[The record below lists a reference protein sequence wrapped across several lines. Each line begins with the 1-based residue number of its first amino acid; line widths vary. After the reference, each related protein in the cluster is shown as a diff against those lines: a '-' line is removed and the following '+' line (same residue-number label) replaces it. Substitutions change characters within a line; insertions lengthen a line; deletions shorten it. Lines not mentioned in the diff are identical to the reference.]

1 MTVPGHDAAAR
12 RERLLRRT
20 RTITLGI
27 AGGAAVA
34 SLGLGTALAHVTPG
48 HDGPAAPRA
57 ATAGHP
63 AAPHATSP
71 EGTSPRGTS
80 GPATSGHGGPAGS
93 APAPARVPHHRHR
106 LAPPPAPP
114 ASAPAAPHAS
124 SGGS

>member
-48 HDGPAAPRA
+48 HGRPAAAGHATATRPASGPATAPRA
-57 ATAGHP
+57 
-63 AAPHATSP
+63 
-71 EGTSPRGTS
+71 TS
-80 GPATSGHGGPAGS
+80 GPAPAGR
-93 APAPARVPHHRHR
+93 AAAAGTPPAPGPPPARAPHHRHR
-106 LAPPPAPP
+106 LAPPAAPP
-114 ASAPAAPHAS
+114 APAPAAPQAS

>member
-34 SLGLGTALAHVTPG
+34 SLGLGTALAHVIPG
-48 HDGPAAPRA
+48 HGGSAAPRP

-63 AAPHATSP
+63 TAPPATAPHA
-71 EGTSPRGTS
+71 
-80 GPATSGHGGPAGS
+80 ASGHA
-93 APAPARVPHHRHR
+93 APARTAPAPSPPPARVPHHRHR

-114 ASAPAAPHAS
+114 ASAPAAPQAS

>member
-1 MTVPGHDAAAR
+1 MTVPGNDAAAR

-27 AGGAAVA
+27 ASGAAVA
-34 SLGLGTALAHVTPG
+34 SLGLGTAFAHVIPG
-48 HDGPAAPRA
+48 HGRSAAPRT

-63 AAPHATSP
+63 TAPHATS
-71 EGTSPRGTS
+71 SH
-80 GPATSGHGGPAGS
+80 ATSGHATSGHAAAART
-93 APAPARVPHHRHR
+93 APAPSPPPARVAHHRHR

-114 ASAPAAPHAS
+114 ASAPAAPQAS

>member
-34 SLGLGTALAHVTPG
+34 SLGLGTALAHVIPG
-48 HDGPAAPRA
+48 HGRPATAAPAA
-57 ATAGHP
+57 
-63 AAPHATSP
+63 
-71 EGTSPRGTS
+71 S
-80 GPATSGHGGPAGS
+80 GPATSGHAAPART
-93 APAPARVPHHRHR
+93 APAPSPPPARAPHHRHR
-106 LAPPPAPP
+106 LAPPAAPP
-114 ASAPAAPHAS
+114 ASAPAAPQAS